1 MSIKLYKSK
10 ETCFPN
16 ISTKGTYSFIS
27 VFDTLRR
34 KKCQHIS
41 DNILEI
47 INKIVKKKSDIP
59 FKCRAL
65 SIFLNQIQL
74 SIANNNYTF
83 GKLC

>member
-1 MSIKLYKSK
+1 MTIKLYKSK

-16 ISTKGTYSFIS
+16 INTKGTHFFIS
-27 VFDTLRR
+27 VFDTLKE

-41 DNILEI
+41 DNIPEI
-47 INKIVKKKSDIP
+47 INKIVKKSDIP
-59 FKCRAL
+59 FKCCAL

-74 SIANNNYTF
+74 SVANNNYTF